1 MHNLLSI
8 MQQWIDK
15 KAPKV
20 QKGDIF
26 IMSAQGGKNY
36 DDNKKSPFGSL
47 GAFLSPALLQGC
59 FKEYLA
65 N

>member
-26 IMSAQGGKNY
+26 IMSTQGGKNY
-36 DDNKKSPFGSL
+36 YNNKKSPFGSL
-47 GAFLSPALLQGC
+47 GAPWLLSPALL
-59 FKEYLA
+59 
-65 N
+65 